1 MTDDGSHNSDG
12 KEEEEEGA
20 NGVPKTSYLAGGAL
34 GANGAL
40 AGVAAVSMNP
50 LPLIAGIAGTPS
62 ATYVIYQNKKLQ
74 DLGSVREANNKIRE
88 ETNRLAVENAKLKES
103 IGMLEG
109 NVNRLKAVEE
119 SLGTMAEQQGSDVN
133 KLTELVKEN
142 QKTIDE
148 MKRLMKGKIS
158 QNIIS
163 TVLKCDD
170 GDFKL
175 DDREVDI
182 LCLRLNNIEGVTFH
196 ENTMRDII
204 KKKDGDVLAV
214 MTVIRDLLSDEPTG
228 PTVFDFD
235 FEDDE
240 D

>member
-12 KEEEEEGA
+12 KEEEEGGA

-40 AGVAAVSMNP
+40 AGVAAASMNP
-50 LPLIAGIAGTPS
+50 LPLIAGITGTPS

-142 QKTIDE
+142 QKTI
-148 MKRLMKGKIS
+148 GKI
-158 QNIIS
+158 
-163 TVLKCDD
+163 VLSP
-170 GDFKL
+170 FSIP
-175 DDREVDI
+175 R
-182 LCLRLNNIEGVTFH
+182 
-196 ENTMRDII
+196 
-204 KKKDGDVLAV
+204 
-214 MTVIRDLLSDEPTG
+214 
-228 PTVFDFD
+228 
-235 FEDDE
+235 
-240 D
+240 